1 MKCLVYIVLLKKKI
15 HLVMVSKCTYFFSEM
30 SISVVKRGS
39 DDVKEFD
46 NKEDFINYYDNHKTE
61 LDALSTCML
70 NKKFKIE
77 GYHLGRSNKQLKLIP
92 LNLYRPSEYQV
103 NQENNMI
110 NMKIDVLNQ
119 KIDNLTKLLN
129 QLLCSCQP
137 SR

>member
-1 MKCLVYIVLLKKKI
+1 
-15 HLVMVSKCTYFFSEM
+15 M

-39 DDVKEFD
+39 DDVKEFE
-46 NKEDFINYYDNHKTE
+46 NKEDFINYYDNHRTE

-70 NKKFKIE
+70 NKKYKID

-119 KIDNLTKLLN
+119 KIDNLTKILN
-129 QLLCSCQP
+129 QLLYSCQP

>member
-1 MKCLVYIVLLKKKI
+1 
-15 HLVMVSKCTYFFSEM
+15 M
-30 SISVVKRGS
+30 SISIVKRGS

-46 NKEDFINYYDNHKTE
+46 NKEDFINYYDNHRTE

-70 NKKFKIE
+70 NKKFKID

-119 KIDNLTKLLN
+119 KIENLTKILN

>member
-1 MKCLVYIVLLKKKI
+1 
-15 HLVMVSKCTYFFSEM
+15 M
-30 SISVVKRGS
+30 SIGIVKRGS
-39 DDVKEFD
+39 DDVREFD

-77 GYHLGRSNKQLKLIP
+77 GYHLGRTNKQLKLIP

-110 NMKIDVLNQ
+110 SMKIDVLNS
-119 KIDNLTKLLN
+119 KIDNLTKILN
-129 QLLCSCQP
+129 QLLQLYQP
-137 SR
+137 NQ

>member
-1 MKCLVYIVLLKKKI
+1 
-15 HLVMVSKCTYFFSEM
+15 M
-30 SISVVKRGS
+30 SIGIVKRGS
-39 DDVKEFD
+39 DDVKEFN

-61 LDALSTCML
+61 LDALSTCMM

-110 NMKIDVLNQ
+110 SMKIDVLNS
-119 KIDNLTKLLN
+119 KIDNLTKLINRLL
-129 QLLCSCQP
+129 QLYQP
-137 SR
+137 DQ

>member
-1 MKCLVYIVLLKKKI
+1 
-15 HLVMVSKCTYFFSEM
+15 M
-30 SISVVKRGS
+30 SISIVKRGS

-110 NMKIDVLNQ
+110 SMKIDVLNQ
-119 KIDNLTKLLN
+119 KIDNLTKIVSQWLQLYQPN
-129 QLLCSCQP
+129 Q
-137 SR
+137 

>member
-1 MKCLVYIVLLKKKI
+1 
-15 HLVMVSKCTYFFSEM
+15 M
-30 SISVVKRGS
+30 SIGIVKRGS
-39 DDVKEFD
+39 DDVREFD

-77 GYHLGRSNKQLKLIP
+77 GYHLGRSNKQRKLIP

-110 NMKIDVLNQ
+110 SMKIDVLNS
-119 KIDNLTKLLN
+119 KIDNLTKLIN
-129 QLLCSCQP
+129 RLLQTCQQGQ
-137 SR
+137 